1 MELSWDRLTMV
12 LVMSALA
19 ASTVTQVF
27 KELFKEAYLQD
38 SKVRKPLLR
47 AISGVCGAAFGWWL
61 EGSMGVIIGIGAG
74 GITTTVVA
82 AIKDRIKSGN
92 AKIDED
98 F

>member
-27 KELFKEAYLQD
+27 KALFKDAYLQD
-38 SKVRKPLLR
+38 SKGRRPLLR
-47 AISGVCGAAFGWWL
+47 AISGVCGAVFGWWL
-61 EGSMGVIIGIGAG
+61 EGSMGIVIGIGAG

-82 AIKDRIKSGN
+82 AIKDRIKSGKT
-92 AKIDED
+92 KIEED

>member
-19 ASTVTQVF
+19 ASTVTQIF
-27 KELFKEAYLQD
+27 KALFKDAYLQD
-38 SKVRKPLLR
+38 SKVRRPLLR
-47 AISGVCGAAFGWWL
+47 AISGICGAVFGWWL
-61 EGSMGVIIGIGAG
+61 EGPMGIVIGIGAG